1 MRKTA
6 KSGNWRSSK
15 KPLGKEESK
24 KEVLGQRGHLH
35 LFCAYAKG
43 DTLVRLN
50 SGQARRHKAC
60 VQVSPFGLFTS
71 LWRSKFLSGSLHT

>member
-1 MRKTA
+1 MIKTA
-6 KSGNWRSSK
+6 KSGNRRSTK

-24 KEVLGQRGHLH
+24 KVLGQRGHLH

-50 SGQARRHKAC
+50 SGQARRQS
-60 VQVSPFGLFTS
+60 VFRSPPLAFS
-71 LWRSKFLSGSLHT
+71 PHSGVVNF